1 MKHIFTLWLLSV
13 ISLAASAQFPG
24 RIHNLSSPENKT
36 IRQVTTST
44 TAILQV
50 PGLSNPDI
58 KKAILESKS
67 NRFSKDQVDQLMQ
80 LMDSV
85 SLQKQVSGLMLVET
99 KETVERRSRSD
110 SMIAAY
116 HKLVGADTNTVIG
129 PAMACLYRN
138 ILDKAIESNYNIQK
152 KYYDSLSAKRTK
164 LPALDPEVIQQCVKS
179 DDVLKRIVE
188 TIEKDK
194 NLVAQARNYFH
205 YLHRSEDNP
214 VCKPWVLPLRSITH
228 AEFFYFGAN
237 GERLKLLTNF
247 AIQSNF
253 SGSTTVNSEILSGIL
268 PFEIGGKKNPRK
280 RFSMPLRFDL
290 GTTVSQSSEVSTK
303 EKAADKLLYGGLLHA
318 RLSYPFFYSN
328 WKYYNGRGI
337 QVYIPMEAT
346 FNWENIKDGSNL
358 MADMYYFGE
367 IALHLNANIDIIQSM
382 DTRTDAALFFNGK
395 FSYIDGG
402 RKFHESLSAGL
413 SEFWLLQLNGGVRV
427 KERFTIAVNVPAWC
441 SKPQLL
447 SNKGISLAVLIDP
460 NFK

>member
-1 MKHIFTLWLLSV
+1 MKHIFTLWLLSLLP
-13 ISLAASAQFPG
+13 LAASAQFPG

-36 IRQVTTST
+36 TRQVTTT
-44 TAILQV
+44 TAIVQV
-50 PGLSNPDI
+50 PAISNPDVR
-58 KKAILESKS
+58 KAILESKS
-67 NRFSKDQVDQLMQ
+67 NRFSEEQVDQLMQ

-99 KETVERRSRSD
+99 KEIVERRSRSD

-116 HKLVGADTNTVIG
+116 HKVVGADTNITIG
-129 PAMACLYRN
+129 PAQAKLYRS
-138 ILDKAIESNYNIQK
+138 ILDKAIKANFEIQE
-152 KYYDSLSAKRTK
+152 KYYDSLSAKKTK
-164 LPALDPEVIQQCVKS
+164 LPALDPEAIQQCVKN
-179 DDVLKRIVE
+179 DAVLKAIVD
-188 TIEKDK
+188 TIEKNK

-205 YLHRSEDNP
+205 YLYRSEENP

-253 SGSTTVNSEILSGIL
+253 TGSTTVNSEILSGIL
-268 PFEIGGKKNPRK
+268 PFEIGGKKNPRR
-280 RFSMPLRFDL
+280 RFSLPLKFDL
-290 GTTVSQSSEVSTK
+290 GTTVSQNSDTATR
-303 EKAADKLLYGGLLHA
+303 EKTADKLLYGGLLHA
-318 RLSYPFFYSN
+318 RVSYPFFYSN

-337 QVYIPMEAT
+337 QVYIPIEAT

-358 MADMYYFGE
+358 MADMYFFGE

-402 RKFHESLSAGL
+402 RKFHESLSAGR